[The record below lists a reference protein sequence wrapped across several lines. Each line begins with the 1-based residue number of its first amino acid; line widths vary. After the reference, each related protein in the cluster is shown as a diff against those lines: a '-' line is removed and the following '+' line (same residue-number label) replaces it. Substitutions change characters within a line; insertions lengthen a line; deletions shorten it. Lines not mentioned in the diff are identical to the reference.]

1 MAYPILY
8 ESIVPGT
15 VPADFGLGVLAP
27 ISCTVEE
34 TRNGTYDLEM
44 VYPANGIH
52 ASEIATRRILKVK
65 PNFTDDPQ
73 LFRIYKVGKVLGG
86 QFTVLA
92 HHISYDLND
101 LTIISG
107 TASNAV
113 AACQLLQNAAP
124 GYTFSTDKT
133 NSGSFKITEPSS
145 VRSWLAGKTGSLLDV
160 YGTGEYYF
168 DNFNVQL
175 KLHRGV
181 TTPRT
186 TVRYGKNLMELS
198 QELSSENLA
207 TSVQAYYKGSDDAV
221 VVGNEISTG
230 LTLDVPVKRIID
242 CSSDF
247 QEPPT
252 VAELD
257 AVVTA
262 YINGHELTVPTNNIK
277 LDFAQI
283 GQLKDRVDLCDMVN
297 IYYEAYGITVSAK
310 CIRTKWDCIEERYI
324 ETEFGSDVSSFVDN
338 IVSNN
343 KKLAETPT
351 TTFMES
357 AIAHATDQITGN
369 LGGYVVLHDSNG
381 DGEPDEILIMDQPTI
396 SSSTKIWRWNKSG
409 LGYSST
415 GYSGSYSTA
424 ITADGEIVADFIKTG
439 ALNASLITTG
449 VLNADLIKAGTIQDT
464 GNNSSIN
471 LSTGEAILKNIKAKL
486 ALILVDANG
495 VERGQM
501 KYTIQTGAAIFLREP
516 NNQATVA
523 ITAGTSNDASMSL
536 LRSNGTSGVD
546 IEIDNSE
553 GGRAFFANSSNKYGV
568 TIKADTGYGGSVA
581 VNNDNGN
588 KRGELYNT
596 ANGGCLDLYNSLGNV
611 AIEAYTYHDDGF
623 VYIKDSES
631 HNTIILNGDLG
642 YITCVHLQETSS
654 RKVKKNIKPIE
665 DSEKILE
672 LEAVSFDYQRERWGT
687 DQRGFI
693 AEDVAKVLPNLV
705 TEETEDQYASLNYI
719 GMIPYLQDV
728 IKKQEQRIK
737 ALEEKI
743 SQLSK

>member
-15 VPADFGLGVLAP
+15 VPTDFGLGVLAP

-86 QFTVLA
+86 QFTVFA

-107 TASNAV
+107 TASSAV
-113 AACQLLQNAAP
+113 AACQLLQNAAS

-181 TTPRT
+181 TMPRT

-207 TSVQAYYKGSDDAV
+207 TSVQAYYKGNDDAV

-324 ETEFGSDVSSFVDN
+324 ETEFGNDVSSFIDN

-357 AIAHATDQITGN
+357 AIAHATDLITGN
-369 LGGYVVLHDSNG
+369 LGGYVVFHDSDG
-381 DGEPDEILIMDQPTI
+381 DDYPDEILIMDTADI
-396 SSSTKIWRWNKSG
+396 TTATKVWRWNKNG

-415 GYSGSYSTA
+415 GYSGSYNTA
-424 ITADGEIVADFIKTG
+424 ITADGKIVADFIATG
-439 ALNASLITTG
+439 TLNA
-449 VLNADLIKAGTIQDT
+449 NLIKAGIISDT
-464 GNNSSIN
+464 SNTFTLNMAS
-471 LSTGEAILKNIKAKL
+471 GEAVMKNLKAKL
-486 ALILVDANG
+486 GLSLIDANNTSRA
-495 VERGQM
+495 EFT
-501 KYTIQTGAAIFLREP
+501 YTVRTGAAMFLR
-516 NNQATVA
+516 NSAGNATVGLV
-523 ITAGTSNDASMSL
+523 AGDGDNAGIWL
-536 LRSNGTSGVD
+536 GTETGRQALN
-546 IEIDNSE
+546 IEVTDV
-553 GGRAFFANSSNKYGV
+553 GGQFMLTNSSNKNTVKLYASG
-568 TIKADTGYGGSVA
+568 TWSA
-581 VNNDNGN
+581 
-588 KRGELYNT
+588 GELLLANSDGKVHTELKRVVHGGNLTVYRNDGKSQVTVSASSGGGRININNSSEVTQIT
-596 ANGGCLDLYNSLGNV
+596 ASGN
-611 AIEAYTYHDDGF
+611 DG
-623 VYIKDSES
+623 
-631 HNTIILNGDLG
+631 N
-642 YITCVHLQETSS
+642 ITCVSLTQTSS
-654 RKVKKNIKPIE
+654 RKVKKNIKPI
-665 DSEKILE
+665 DDAEKILE
-672 LEAVSFDYQRERWGT
+672 LQAVSFDYKEEEQGT
-687 DQRGFI
+687 DKRGFI
-693 AEDVAKVLPNLV
+693 AEDVAEVLPNLV
-705 TEETEDQYASLNYI
+705 TPETEDHNTTLDYI

-737 ALEEKI
+737 ALEDKI
-743 SQLSK
+743 SQLIK